1 MPKQVDHDQRRVQI
15 AEALQRLTSRAG
27 LEGVSLRQVAA
38 EAGMSMGSVQHYFK
52 TKDEMLLFALE
63 HRHRLRSE
71 RITAKVLA
79 EGPPTPRTILRACL
93 VEILPRDPDSES
105 DYLIGVAYFIRA
117 VADPAMAKVF
127 GEGMPEL
134 LEFFADQIRQAQAAG
149 DVPAHA
155 DPATEASI
163 LWAIADSQG
172 SEILMGHRTPAEA
185 VSTVDYY
192 LARLFTTAGGAA
204 PSVAPPAVSSPE

>member
-1 MPKQVDHDQRRVQI
+1 MTTGASVPKQVDHDQRRVQI
-15 AEALQRLTSRAG
+15 AEALQRLTTRAG

-52 TKDEMLLFALE
+52 TKDEMLRFALE
-63 HRHRLRSE
+63 HRHRLRTA

-79 EGPPTPRTILRACL
+79 EGTPTPRSILRTCL
-93 VEILPRDPDSES
+93 VEILPRDTESEG

-117 VADPAMAKVF
+117 VADPAIGKAF

-134 LEFFADQIRQAQAAG
+134 LAFFADQVRQAQAAG
-149 DVPAHA
+149 DVPAWA
-155 DPATEASI
+155 DPATEASV
-163 LWAIADSQG
+163 LWAIADSQS
-172 SEILMGHRTPAEA
+172 SEILMGHRTPDEA

-192 LARLFTTAGGAA
+192 LDRLFSG
-204 PSVAPPAVSSPE
+204 

>member
-1 MPKQVDHDQRRVQI
+1 MPKRVDHDQRRVQI
-15 AEALQRLTSRAG
+15 AEALQRLTTRAG

-63 HRHRLRSE
+63 HRHKLRTE

-79 EGPPTPRTILRACL
+79 EGPPTPRSILRACL
-93 VEILPRDPDSES
+93 VEILPRDPESEA
-105 DYLIGVAYFIRA
+105 DFLIGVAYFIRA

-127 GEGMPEL
+127 GEGTPEL
-134 LEFFADQIRQAQAAG
+134 LQFFAGQIRQAQAAG
-149 DVPAHA
+149 DVPASA
-155 DPATEASI
+155 DPAAEAAI
-163 LWAIADSQG
+163 LWALADSQG
-172 SEILMGHRTPAEA
+172 SEILMGHRTPADA

-192 LARLFTTAGGAA
+192 LDRLFGA
-204 PSVAPPAVSSPE
+204 

>member
-1 MPKQVDHDQRRVQI
+1 VNVPKQVDHDQRRAQI
-15 AEALQRLTSRAG
+15 AEALHRLTTRAG

-63 HRHRLRSE
+63 HRHRLRSA
-71 RITAKVLA
+71 RITEKVLA
-79 EGPPTPRTILRACL
+79 EGPPTPRSILRTCL
-93 VEILPRDPDSES
+93 VEILPRDSASEG
-105 DYLIGVAYFIRA
+105 DFLIGVAYFIRA

-134 LEFFADQIRQAQAAG
+134 LEFFADQVRQAQAAG
-149 DVPAHA
+149 DVPASA
-155 DPATEASI
+155 DPAAEAAV
-163 LWAIADSQG
+163 LWALADSQG

-192 LARLFTTAGGAA
+192 LTRLFT
-204 PSVAPPAVSSPE
+204 P

>member
-1 MPKQVDHDQRRVQI
+1 MPKQVDHEQRRVQI
-15 AEALQRLTSRAG
+15 AEALQRLTTRAG
-27 LEGVSLRQVAA
+27 LEGVSLRHVAA

-63 HRHRLRSE
+63 HRHKLRSE

-79 EGPPTPRTILRACL
+79 EGPPTPRSILRACL

-117 VADPAMAKVF
+117 VADPALAKVF

-134 LEFFADQIRQAQAAG
+134 LAFFADQVRQAQEAG
-149 DVPAHA
+149 TVPASA
-155 DPATEASI
+155 DPAAEAAI
-163 LWAIADSQG
+163 LWALADSQG

-185 VSTVDYY
+185 VATVDYY
-192 LARLFTTAGGAA
+192 LDRLFTG
-204 PSVAPPAVSSPE
+204 

>member
-1 MPKQVDHDQRRVQI
+1 MPRQVDHDQRRVQI
-15 AEALQRLTSRAG
+15 AEALQRLTTRAG
-27 LEGVSLRQVAA
+27 LEGVSLRHVAA

-63 HRHRLRSE
+63 HRHKLRSE
-71 RITAKVLA
+71 RIRAKVLA
-79 EGPPTPRTILRACL
+79 SGPPTPRSILRACL
-93 VEILPRDPDSES
+93 VEILPRDPESEG

-134 LEFFADQIRQAQAAG
+134 LAFFADQVRQAQSAG
-149 DVPAHA
+149 DVPAWA
-155 DPATEASI
+155 DPAAEASV

-192 LARLFTTAGGAA
+192 LDRLFSA
-204 PSVAPPAVSSPE
+204 